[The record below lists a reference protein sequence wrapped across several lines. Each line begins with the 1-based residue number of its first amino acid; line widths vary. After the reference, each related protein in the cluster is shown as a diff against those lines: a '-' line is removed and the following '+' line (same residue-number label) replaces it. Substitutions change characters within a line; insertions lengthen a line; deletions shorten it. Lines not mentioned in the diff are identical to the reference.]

1 MPGLFGVLALSS
13 RTPDERVAAMA
24 RRMAESME
32 TTSWLRTELWEGA
45 GFAGGRVHLAVANPE
60 SQPQS
65 SAGGLK
71 TWFDGRIYPRDG
83 LGGVTPPADT
93 VVAMVRDPRHG
104 LAGADG
110 VFHLACFDPDSRSL
124 TLATDR
130 LGFRPLYWTATPDWF
145 AYAGEAGALLAIRD
159 AQPRLDE
166 RALRQFFAFDYLLG
180 ERTWWEGIELL
191 PPASV
196 WQVSGSGVD
205 RCRYWRFAEIRR
217 DPRPDAEVAEELD
230 RLWSRAIRQRTEPGT
245 TPVLLS
251 GGLDSRLVLS
261 ELVRQRA
268 DVSAVTFGERG
279 CPDVSIAQRCAAEAH
294 VPHRI
299 VAMNDGNW
307 WDGRDA
313 AIRRT
318 DGLVNAIHLHVA
330 VALDA
335 LATGNRH
342 SLKNSTGDV
351 LFGGSGFSLFP
362 TQAFAPA
369 GARDWTRAREEF
381 LTRKYAPNPFFSADE
396 TTEASRSDCDP
407 YLEGPST
414 DSFVIHQ
421 GQRRWTLTGALSMS
435 GHCEVVNPGA
445 SLAIL
450 TLMLGSLSD
459 SARAHSRLYRRFL
472 CTHHPELFRS
482 IPWQK
487 TGRRL
492 AESSAVRMYYRIDSA
507 IRQRLGRYRRPRPFF
522 DYGRAVAAC
531 RLRAKLAD
539 GDLLVDDVLHGAARR
554 SLRADRSLSTKTL
567 LAVVTLETYLR
578 QTSGRSAL
586 SLV

>member
-13 RTPDERVAAMA
+13 RTSDERLAAMA
-24 RRMAESME
+24 RRMAESMA
-32 TTSWLRTELWEGA
+32 TTTWLRTELWEGA

-65 SAGGLK
+65 SSGGLK
-71 TWFDGRIYPRDG
+71 TWFDGRIYSPDG

-93 VVAMVRDPRHG
+93 VVAMVRDPRPG

-110 VFHLACFDPDSRSL
+110 VFHLACFDPDARSL

-145 AYAGEAGALLAIRD
+145 AFAGEAGALLAIRD
-159 AQPRLDE
+159 AQPPLDE

-191 PPASV
+191 PPAAV
-196 WQVSGSGVD
+196 WQVSASGVD

-217 DPRPDAEVAEELD
+217 DPRPDAEVLEELD

-268 DVSAVTFGERG
+268 DVSAVTFGERE

-294 VPHRI
+294 VSYR
-299 VAMNDGNW
+299 VVTMNDGNW

-313 AIRRT
+313 AIRRI

-335 LATGNRH
+335 IATGNRH

-351 LFGGSGFSLFP
+351 LFGGSGFRLFP
-362 TQAFAPA
+362 TQAFALA
-369 GARDWTRAREEF
+369 GTRDWDRVREEF
-381 LTRKYAPNPFFSADE
+381 LATKYAPNPFFSAE
-396 TTEASRSDCDP
+396 QTAEASRSDCDP

-414 DSFVIHQ
+414 DCFVIRQ

-459 SARAHSRLYRRFL
+459 SARAHSRLYRQFL
-472 CTHHPELFRS
+472 STRHPDLFRN

-492 AESSAVRMYYRIDSA
+492 KESRAVRLYYRFDYA
-507 IRQRLGRYRRPRPFF
+507 IRRRLGRYRHPRPFF

-531 RLRAKLAD
+531 RLRAKLAE
-539 GDLLVDDVLHGAARR
+539 GNLLVDDVLHGAVRR
-554 SLRADRSLSTKTL
+554 TLRADGPLSTKTL

-578 QTSGRSAL
+578 QTSGRPAQM
-586 SLV
+586 LV

>member
-1 MPGLFGVLALSS
+1 MPGLFGVVALSP
-13 RTPDERVAAMA
+13 RIADERLGAMA
-24 RRMAESME
+24 RRMADTMA
-32 TTSWLRTELWEGA
+32 TSPWLRTELWEA
-45 GFAGGRVHLAVANPE
+45 SGFAGGRVHLALANPE
-60 SQPQS
+60 SQPQT
-65 SAGGLK
+65 SACGLRA
-71 TWFDGRIYPRDG
+71 WFDGRIYPPNG
-83 LGGVTPPADT
+83 LGGVTPTGDT
-93 VVAMVRDPRHG
+93 IAAFVRDPRHD
-104 LAGADG
+104 LAATDG
-110 VFHLACFDPDSRSL
+110 VFHLACFDPQSRSL
-124 TLATDR
+124 AVATDR

-145 AYAGEAGALLAIRD
+145 AYAGEVGALLAIRE
-159 AQPRLDE
+159 AQPLLDE

-196 WQVSGSGVD
+196 WQVSASGVD
-205 RCRYWRFAEIRR
+205 RCRYWRFAEILRE
-217 DPRPDAEVAEELD
+217 PRPDAEVLEELD

-294 VPHRI
+294 VSHR
-299 VAMNDGNW
+299 VVTMNDGNW

-335 LATGNRH
+335 IATGNRH

-362 TQAFAPA
+362 TQAFALA
-369 GARDWTRAREEF
+369 GTRDWDRAREEF
-381 LTRKYAPNPFFSADE
+381 LTTKYAPNPFFSAEE
-396 TTEASRSDCDP
+396 TAEASRSDCDP

-414 DSFVIHQ
+414 DCFVIRQ

-435 GHCEVVNPGA
+435 GHYEVVNPGA

-472 CTHHPELFRS
+472 STWHPDLFRN

-492 AESSAVRMYYRIDSA
+492 EESRAVRLYYRLDYA
-507 IRQRLGRYRRPRPFF
+507 IRCHLGRYRHPRPFF

-531 RLRAKLAD
+531 RLRAKLAE
-539 GDLLVDDVLHGAARR
+539 GDLLVDDVLHGAVRR
-554 SLRADRSLSTKTL
+554 TLRADRPLSTKTL

-578 QTSGRSAL
+578 LTSGRPAL
-586 SLV
+586 PLV

>member
-13 RTPDERVAAMA
+13 RTSDERLAAMA
-24 RRMAESME
+24 RRMADSMA

-45 GFAGGRVHLAVANPE
+45 GFAGGRVHLGVANPA

-65 SAGGLK
+65 SSGGVK
-71 TWFDGRIYPRDG
+71 TWFDGRIYPADG

-93 VVAMVRDPRHG
+93 LVAMIRDPRRG

-110 VFHLACFDPDSRSL
+110 VFHLACFDPGDRTL

-130 LGFRPLYWTATPDWF
+130 LGFRPLYWTATPEWF
-145 AYAGEAGALLAIRD
+145 AFAGEAGALLAIRD
-159 AQPRLDE
+159 VQPPLDE

-191 PPASV
+191 PPAAV
-196 WQVSGSGVD
+196 WQVSAGGVE
-205 RCRYWRFAEIRR
+205 RCRYWRFTEIRR
-217 DPRPDAEVAEELD
+217 DPRPDAEVLDELG
-230 RLWSRAIRQRTEPGT
+230 RLWARAIRQRIESGT

-261 ELVRQRA
+261 ELMRQRA
-268 DVSAVTFGERG
+268 DVNAVTFGEQG
-279 CPDVSIAQRCAAEAH
+279 CPDVTIAARCAAAAGAQ
-294 VPHRI
+294 HR
-299 VAMNDGNW
+299 VVTMDAGNW
-307 WDGRDA
+307 WAGRDA

-335 LATGNRH
+335 VATGNRH

-351 LFGGSGFSLFP
+351 LFGGSGFGLFP
-362 TQAFAPA
+362 TQALAPA
-369 GARDWTRAREEF
+369 EERDWTLAREEF
-381 LTRKYAPNPFFSADE
+381 LTRKYAPNPFFSAGE
-396 TTEASRSDCDP
+396 TAEASRGDCDP

-414 DSFVIHQ
+414 DCFVIRQ
-421 GQRRWTLTGALSMS
+421 GQRRWTLTGPLSMA
-435 GHCEVVNPGA
+435 GHCEVVNPAA

-450 TLMLGSLSD
+450 TLMLGSLPD
-459 SARAHSRLYRRFL
+459 SARLYSRWYRRFL
-472 CTHHPELFRS
+472 CTYHSELFRS

-492 AESSAVRMYYRIDSA
+492 AESRAVRMYYRVDSA
-507 IRQRLGRYRRPRPFF
+507 IRHRLGRYRHPRPFF

-531 RLRAKLAD
+531 RLRAKLGE
-539 GDLLVDDVLHGAARR
+539 GDLLLDNVLRGAVRR
-554 SLRADRSLSTKTL
+554 TVLSETPMSAKTL

-578 QTSGRSAL
+578 QASGRP
-586 SLV
+586 SLPLV